1 MGQISLSVRPVNM
14 NVRELLEQHQVPIAD
29 PGNPHF
35 RNYWV
40 NVQCVFCHSTKFL
53 LGIRNDFSGASCY
66 KCGAKNVVSVLRA
79 LTGESVDFIRSLAQ
93 FSTVE
98 RVEKSYG
105 IYTPPNNLVDL
116 TARDR
121 EYLRETR
128 KLDPDILV
136 ERYSLRSIGPFSG
149 LARGVFIPITYNRR
163 PVSWQVRFREAV
175 DGQRYKTAKDS
186 EKSMSE
192 KDMLFGAEYCGHT
205 AVVTEGFF
213 DMANIG
219 PGAVCTFGLAYT
231 AKQVLLIS
239 RYARRVICFDN
250 SPAAQ
255 IVASKLAA
263 DLSVFPGETLQVC
276 LDADDPG
283 SASPEEIKLLRKTV
297 GL

>member
-105 IYTPPNNLVDL
+105 IYTPPNNLIDL

-136 ERYSLRSIGPFSG
+136 ERYSLQSIGPFSG

-192 KDMLFGAEYCGHT
+192 KDMLFG
-205 AVVTEGFF
+205 
-213 DMANIG
+213 
-219 PGAVCTFGLAYT
+219 
-231 AKQVLLIS
+231 
-239 RYARRVICFDN
+239 N